1 MISLIKEQW
10 FRGDDRKNESHQGD
24 IIDKNIKQ
32 TMISLIKQVIKMIS

>member
-10 FRGDDRKNESHQGD
+10 FRGDHRKNAIHQGD

-32 TMISLIKQVIKMIS
+32 AMISLIKQVTKMIS